1 MFFLIINIAILL
13 PFTSI
18 FNFYNDMS
26 KFNKIIDEILKEN
39 RKLDERTNRLLV
51 KYKGDNEAH
60 IVCLKDIQN
69 NIDNKKKDVS
79 NNEKEHK
86 TKVKQSNGSSSR
98 NVASNKQY
106 KKNNSCIFETKKY
119 SHLEK
124 KIFNELDYIDF
135 LNNNRTITNQ
145 MYKKIIL
152 KKFSLR
158 VALPLLLFL
167 LLLISLILDKSMNRG
182 LAKGLFEL
190 THLFYGGK
198 GWYNALHQWLNVSPL
213 SGFFRTAKKIKY
225 TVLIGSA
232 KTTRE
237 TYLYVFNFFDF
248 IIYTL
253 PLFILGVMLI
263 LGVFY
268 YHKKVKKYNKIK
280 FRKR

>member
-1 MFFLIINIAILL
+1 
-13 PFTSI
+13 
-18 FNFYNDMS
+18 MS
-26 KFNKIIDEILKEN
+26 KFNKFIDEILKEN

-51 KYKGDNEAH
+51 KYKRDNESH

-69 NIDNKKKDVS
+69 NIDDKKKDVS
-79 NNEKEHK
+79 NNEKETK

-98 NVASNKQY
+98 IVASNKRY

-124 KIFNELDYIDF
+124 KIFKELDYIDF
-135 LNNNRTITNQ
+135 LNNNRTITNKI
-145 MYKKIIL
+145 YKKIIL

-158 VALPLLLFL
+158 GALPLLLFF

-182 LAKGLFEL
+182 FAKGFFEL
-190 THLFYGGK
+190 AHLFYGGK
-198 GWYNALHQWLNVSPL
+198 GWYNALHQRLSVSPL
-213 SGFFRTAKKIKY
+213 SGFFGTAEKITYK
-225 TVLIGSA
+225 VLIGGTKA
-232 KTTRE
+232 TRQ